1 MESRLTLGLV
11 KTSLHK
17 IEPAH
22 RYRTCADEDVYVLS
36 SKLVAHEFREG
47 ATAITDHGP
56 KIVLQLQGF
65 GGAISFRRGGMSHKL
80 LPRGQD
86 RDSQS
91 SEYSNLTYSQRC

>member
-36 SKLVAHEFREG
+36 SQLVAHEFREG
-47 ATAITDHGP
+47 ITAITDHGP

-65 GGAISFRRGGMSHKL
+65 GGPFPFVTAECYTRSFFAKSPPARHR
-80 LPRGQD
+80 
-86 RDSQS
+86 
-91 SEYSNLTYSQRC
+91 